1 MSAAVSKPAALPG
14 FAALRGRHF
23 ATDQD
28 FTREELLNLLDL
40 AAALKALY
48 RRRSLTPFLEGR
60 SLAMIF
66 EHPSTR
72 TRISFEAG
80 MTELGGHAQY
90 LRPGEIHLGGH
101 ETVADTARVISR
113 LVDAIMARTAFHT
126 TLAELVACATVPVV
140 NGLTDDY
147 DHPVQSMTDAFTI
160 FEHCGTVQG
169 LTCAFVGKCADAM
182 GTSVAL
188 TMTRLGSSMVMSA
201 PPEEQMTPEVE
212 ALVRANCARSGAS
225 LFLTDD
231 AVAAV
236 EHADAVFTVGWW
248 WMQPEEEKDELRR
261 ILRPYQVNEA
271 LWAHAR
277 PEAKFLHCLPAIR
290 GEEVTDAVI
299 DAPSVDRARRGREPQ
314 ALAKGP
320 VAGSDRHRRAAGRS
334 RSAGDR
340 RRAAALTAR
349 RRTDETEAMMA
360 S

>member
-1 MSAAVSKPAALPG
+1 MNTQATPSPAAGSLAG
-14 FAALRGRHF
+14 LRGRHF
-23 ATDQD
+23 VTDQD
-28 FTREELLNLLDL
+28 FGREELLGLLDL

-48 RRRSLTPFLEGR
+48 RRRVPTPLLR
-60 SLAMIF
+60 DRTLAMIF

-126 TLAELVACATVPVV
+126 TLAELAADATVPVI

-147 DHPVQSMTDAFTI
+147 DHPVQTMTDAFTI
-160 FEHCGTVQG
+160 LEHLGTVEG

-188 TMTRLGSSMVMSA
+188 TMSRLGSSMIMAA

-212 ALVRANCARSGAS
+212 ALVRANGARTGAS
-225 LFLTDD
+225 LILTDD

-236 EHADAVFTVGWW
+236 KDADVVFTVGWW
-248 WMQPEEEKDELRR
+248 WMQPEDEKNELRR
-261 ILRPYQVNEA
+261 ILGPYQVNEA
-271 LWAHAR
+271 LWAHTK
-277 PEAKFLHCLPAIR
+277 PGAKFMHCLPAIR
-290 GEEVTDAVI
+290 GEEMTDAILDGPFSIVLDEAENRKHFQKALLLALIGI
-299 DAPSVDRARRGREPQ
+299 DELPADYALQPIARALLR
-314 ALAKGP
+314 
-320 VAGSDRHRRAAGRS
+320 
-334 RSAGDR
+334 
-340 RRAAALTAR
+340 
-349 RRTDETEAMMA
+349 
-360 S
+360 

>member
-1 MSAAVSKPAALPG
+1 MSVAVPRPATLPG

-23 ATDQD
+23 STDQD
-28 FTREELLNLLDL
+28 FTREELSGLLDL

-48 RRRSLTPFLEGR
+48 RRRPLTPFLEGR
-60 SLAMIF
+60 TLAMIL

-80 MTELGGHAQY
+80 MTELGGHAQC

-113 LVDAIMARTAFHT
+113 LVDAIMARTAFHA
-126 TLAELVACATVPVV
+126 TLAELVDHATVPVI

-160 FEHCGTVQG
+160 REHRGTVEG
-169 LTCAFVGKCADAM
+169 LSCAFVGKCADAM

-201 PPEEQMTPEVE
+201 PPQEQMTSEVE
-212 ALVRANCARSGAS
+212 ALVRANCRQSGAT
-225 LFLTDD
+225 LTLTEDPVE
-231 AVAAV
+231 AVAQ
-236 EHADAVFTVGWW
+236 ADVVFTVGWW
-248 WMQPEEEKDELRR
+248 WMQPEDEKDELRR

-271 LWAHAR
+271 LWEHAKSGAR
-277 PEAKFLHCLPAIR
+277 FMHCLPAIR

-299 DAPSVDRARRGREPQ
+299 DGPASLVLDEAENRKHFQ
-314 ALAKGP
+314 KALLLALIG
-320 VAGSDRHRRAAGRS
+320 
-334 RSAGDR
+334 GDR
-340 RRAAALTAR
+340 LPADPDLQEIGAALLR
-349 RRTDETEAMMA
+349 
-360 S
+360 